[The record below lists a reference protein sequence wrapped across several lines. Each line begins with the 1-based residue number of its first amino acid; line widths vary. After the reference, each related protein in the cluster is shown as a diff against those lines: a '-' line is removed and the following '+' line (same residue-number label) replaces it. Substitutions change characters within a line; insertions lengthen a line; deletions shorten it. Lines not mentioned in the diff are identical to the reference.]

1 MGLAIA
7 LHKLK
12 TGERAGGM
20 RAPMRNRL
28 WFRLI
33 SAFIL
38 VIAVGVLVTAVVAR
52 QGAATRFAHFM
63 VDHHMIRPERLQ
75 QQLAD
80 YYSQQGSWD
89 GLDQRLS
96 LIVEL
101 ASDGAMSNMMGGMM
115 GMYDNRVQVVDAAN
129 RVVADTGGD
138 IGSTPL
144 HPATVQ
150 RWPLTVGDQEVGFL
164 LVEGG
169 MMVGSPVQNE
179 NLVAGVTRAVVLA
192 GLTAAAVGLLLAG
205 LLVRQITRPLSSMT
219 AASSRIASGDFSVR
233 VPVLSRDELGD
244 LATTFNRMANSLE
257 TQEALRRNLMA
268 DIAHELRTPLAG
280 IQGTVEALQDG
291 VFPLTAEN
299 LDAIHDQ
306 VTQLNRLVEDLRT
319 LANAEAGQLHLE
331 RQPLNLGDLCQRRI
345 TAVQP
350 QAAAQGIDLTL
361 QVESASP
368 TVSADEQR
376 LGQVLN
382 NLLENAL
389 RHTAPGG
396 LVQVCVGAA
405 NGSARLAVI
414 DSGEGIAP
422 ADLPHI
428 FDRFYRADSSRNRR
442 TGGSGLGLAIARQLV
457 QAHGGR
463 IWAESPPAGQRRGSA
478 LFVELP
484 LIPTRTGKTKKQ

>member
-1 MGLAIA
+1 MS
-7 LHKLK
+7 
-12 TGERAGGM
+12 
-20 RAPMRNRL
+20 NRL

-38 VIAVGVLVTAVVAR
+38 VIAVGVLVTVVVAR

-75 QQLAD
+75 QLLAD
-80 YYSQQGSWD
+80 YYSQRGDWA
-89 GLDQRLS
+89 GIDQQLS
-96 LIVEL
+96 FVVEL
-101 ASDGAMSNMMGGMM
+101 ASDGTMSSMMGGMM
-115 GMYDNRVQVVDAAN
+115 GMHDNRIQIVDATN
-129 RVVADTGGD
+129 TVVADTMGNTGAALMPTA
-138 IGSTPL
+138 G
-144 HPATVQ
+144 VQ
-150 RWPLTVGDQEVGFL
+150 RWPILVGDQEVGYL
-164 LVEGG
+164 VVEGG

-179 NLVAGVTRAVVLA
+179 NLVAGVTRAVALA
-192 GLTAAAVGLLLAG
+192 GLTAGAVGLLLAG

-219 AASSRIASGDFSVR
+219 AASSRIARGDFSVR
-233 VPVLSRDELGD
+233 VPVQSQDELGD
-244 LATTFNRMANSLE
+244 LAATFNRMANSLE
-257 TQEALRRNLMA
+257 TQETLRRNLMA
-268 DIAHELRTPLAG
+268 DIAHELRTPLTG

-331 RQPLNLGDLCQRRI
+331 RQPLNLRDLSQRRI

-350 QAAAQGIDLTL
+350 QAATRQIDLTL
-361 QVESASP
+361 QVEGAPP
-368 TVSADEQR
+368 TVSGDEQR

-396 LVQVCVGAA
+396 LVQVCVGAV
-405 NGSARLAVI
+405 NGSAHLAVV
-414 DSGEGIAP
+414 DSGDGIAP

-463 IWAESPPAGQRRGSA
+463 IWAESPPAGHSCGSA
-478 LFVELP
+478 LIVELP
-484 LIPTRTGKTKKQ
+484 LIT